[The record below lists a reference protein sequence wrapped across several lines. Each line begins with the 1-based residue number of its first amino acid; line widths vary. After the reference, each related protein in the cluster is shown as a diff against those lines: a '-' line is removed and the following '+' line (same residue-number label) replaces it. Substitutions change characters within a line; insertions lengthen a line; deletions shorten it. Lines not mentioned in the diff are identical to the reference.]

1 LPGPVT
7 SILWQARFGRLTS
20 LHFLLAV
27 QRLPRDDVSRMK
39 QRRAATV
46 LVGIALSMVISLAN
60 ARPARADCGIECTV
74 AMQSPIVTPP
84 LECLEFDTSGGP
96 SSGCECTGTVTIANH
111 CTGPIVLSAP
121 LPSFE
126 GGSSLAS
133 GRATYG
139 SDRWVATIEAGA
151 TAEVDRSLGGNG
163 HDAWHIDLQDPQ
175 NAQHDILAQADVTGF
190 ERTGCSVGR
199 AIGAPASHATWLAL
213 ALAAVFTRRRR
224 APR

>member
-1 LPGPVT
+1 
-7 SILWQARFGRLTS
+7 
-20 LHFLLAV
+20 
-27 QRLPRDDVSRMK
+27 M
-39 QRRAATV
+39 V

-60 ARPARADCGIECTV
+60 ARDARADCGLTECTV

-84 LECLEFDTSGGP
+84 LECLELDTSGGP
-96 SSGCECTGTVTIANH
+96 SDCSCRGTVTIANH

-121 LPSFE
+121 LLSSE
-126 GGSSLAS
+126 GSSWLA
-133 GRATYG
+133 GAETTRG
-139 SDRWVATIEAGA
+139 SDRWTATIEAGA
-151 TAEVDRSLGGNG
+151 TAEVVRFLNGNG
-163 HDAWHIDLQDPQ
+163 RDAWHIDLQDPQ

-190 ERTGCSVGR
+190 EQTSCSVGR